1 MSRKIESASFDEPSF
16 KLEHWPRMANQRMQR
31 RAHLFKGHEEMPIT
45 ALASVDASKFLS
57 AGADGTVRAWSPS
70 TGKELFRM
78 AGFTAELSSLCLQED
93 LYLITDGMEH
103 FVCVHDFDVEATEV
117 EDGYELE
124 W

>member
-1 MSRKIESASFDEPSF
+1 MESVSSDEPSF

-31 RAHLFKGHEEMPIT
+31 RAHRFKGHDDTCVT
-45 ALASVDASKFLS
+45 ALASMDASKFLS
-57 AGADGTVRAWSPS
+57 AGADGTVRAWNPS
-70 TGKELFRM
+70 TGDELFRM
-78 AGFTAELSSLCLQED
+78 DGFTEELSSLCLQDD